1 MSGPWHQKQPVPC
14 SFSRNIFC
22 FQITIFKTSHK
33 KLDGTSWATV
43 KDTGESSPRATSPWE
58 SQHPKSAPPQMP
70 TQPLTSRDPQLP
82 EQATHWQCHQPD
94 DIHLPCVQGQAGL
107 FPEGRESRRPRSSSV
122 SCGEGQRTFLET
134 QRMDQ
139 KPREPRSRV
148 ASTGTSEPAWT
159 AVEAVPEPDQAQ
171 RRIWETFNKPH
182 SPEDIVLTNSSAQNG
197 FNLTP

>member
-94 DIHLPCVQGQAGL
+94 DIHLRVCRARLGCFLRGGRAAGPAPL
-107 FPEGRESRRPRSSSV
+107 LCPVGKVRGPSWRHREWTRSP
-122 SCGEGQRTFLET
+122 G
-134 QRMDQ
+134 
-139 KPREPRSRV
+139 
-148 ASTGTSEPAWT
+148 
-159 AVEAVPEPDQAQ
+159 
-171 RRIWETFNKPH
+171 
-182 SPEDIVLTNSSAQNG
+182 
-197 FNLTP
+197 NLAHV